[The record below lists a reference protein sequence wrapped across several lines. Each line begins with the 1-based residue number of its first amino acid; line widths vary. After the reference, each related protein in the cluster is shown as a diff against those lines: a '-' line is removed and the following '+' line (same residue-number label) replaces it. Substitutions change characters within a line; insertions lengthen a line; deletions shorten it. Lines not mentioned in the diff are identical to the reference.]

1 MGELGCCVP
10 FEGRTLASP
19 RPETAGPRAKL
30 CLRRL
35 RDRIDGLDEAVV
47 RLLNERARLAAV
59 IGRAKKVSGLSI
71 HAPEREDA
79 VLRNVMMLAEGRFG
93 SRGIERVF
101 RAVIEETRR
110 AEESSE

>member
-1 MGELGCCVP
+1 MGELGRCVP
-10 FEGRTLASP
+10 FEGRTLAFP
-19 RPETAGPRAKL
+19 RPEAAGPRAKL

-79 VLRNVMMLAEGRFG
+79 VLRNVMMLAEGGFG